1 MKNQVLELA
10 KQTSAELIHNSAY
23 TKELKER
30 RRNGNALFRGM
41 YLHEVF
47 HFFEEIIC
55 EPMFSTGERFVIHSS
70 DIEEG
75 GKFEDYALYSIRKF
89 IDAFQVTITLG

>member
-1 MKNQVLELA
+1 MKNQTLA
-10 KQTSAELIHNSAY
+10 IAKEKSAELIQNSAY
-23 TKELKER
+23 TKRLRER
-30 RRNGNALFRGM
+30 RRNGNALFLGM

-55 EPMFSTGERFVIHSS
+55 EPMFSSGERFVIHSD

-75 GKFEDYALYSIRKF
+75 GKFEDFALYSIRKF
-89 IDAFQVTITLG
+89 INDFQVTITLG